1 MHRSPAAGGSGGL
14 AGDLQR
20 HRPDRRRAPRLDA
33 ILRAEDGTVGVD
45 DGELCVHG
53 PQRFDGYLDPA
64 DDEFRF
70 VTYAD
75 RRYYRT
81 GDRVRREHG
90 TFVHHGR
97 LDDQVKLR
105 GYRIELG
112 EIEMVL
118 RGHPGVQ
125 DAVVLAFGTGDDV
138 SLRAVYTG
146 AAGITDE
153 LTRRCAER
161 LPAYM
166 VPARIHHVAALPTNA
181 NGKTDR
187 RRAADLV
194 GSATRGAR

>member
-1 MHRSPAAGGSGGL
+1 
-14 AGDLQR
+14 
-20 HRPDRRRAPRLDA
+20 
-33 ILRAEDGTVGVD
+33 
-45 DGELCVHG
+45 
-53 PQRFDGYLDPA
+53 
-64 DDEFRF
+64 
-70 VTYAD
+70 
-75 RRYYRT
+75 
-81 GDRVRREHG
+81 
-90 TFVHHGR
+90 
-97 LDDQVKLR
+97 
-105 GYRIELG
+105 
-112 EIEMVL
+112 MVL